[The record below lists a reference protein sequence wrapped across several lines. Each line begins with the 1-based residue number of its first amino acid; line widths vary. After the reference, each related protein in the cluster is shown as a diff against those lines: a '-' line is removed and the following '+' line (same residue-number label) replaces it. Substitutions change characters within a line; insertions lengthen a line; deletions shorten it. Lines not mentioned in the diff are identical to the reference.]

1 MGAYASGPCLCSV
14 VIFLVEFKL
23 ITYITIYFFS
33 FKKRKE
39 TKHGY
44 TTHVRVNFLD
54 GEVGSLRH
62 RKIGNVL
69 TL

>member
-1 MGAYASGPCLCSV
+1 MGAHVSGPCLYSV

-23 ITYITIYFFS
+23 LTSITTYFFPL
-33 FKKRKE
+33 KKRKE

-44 TTHVRVNFLD
+44 TTHARVNFLD
-54 GEVGSLRH
+54 GQVGSLRH